1 MPRLTLSLVRVPNVL
16 GIYGA
21 SKDVFPAR
29 MALLHPKA
37 AAAFVAAEAKLGVK
51 LRCSDMFRTAEES
64 LRARAEK
71 TGVMP
76 PGFSLHNYG
85 VAIDIAVDAM
95 LTATKL
101 TKPALDAALREVGW
115 YCHRKDGKRG
125 SEDWHYNYLGT
136 GTAAELFL
144 EASSKSTN
152 TSAAGDAKIVGLY
165 KDGLLLEPAEVQ
177 ECLAHLKFYG
187 GDIDGKIGPRSRQ
200 AIMAFQRAWRLQP
213 SGQVDARTE
222 RTLAYVSAT
231 LSVADMPA
239 VS

>member
-29 MALLHPKA
+29 MSLLHPE
-37 AAAFVAAEAKLGVK
+37 AAEAFDLVQKDMGKK
-51 LRCSDMFRTAEES
+51 LRVSDMFRTAEQS
-64 LRARAEK
+64 LQARAEK
-71 TGVMP
+71 AGVQP
-76 PGFSLHNYG
+76 PGFSLHNFG
-85 VAIDIAVDAM
+85 IAIDVDIDSM
-95 LTATKL
+95 LAATKMN
-101 TKPALDAALREVGW
+101 KPDFDLLMWSHGW
-115 YCHRKDGKRG
+115 CCHRKDKKRG
-125 SEDWHYNYLGT
+125 FEDWHYNYLGRADEAEPFL
-136 GTAAELFL
+136 AAS
-144 EASSKSTN
+144 AKSTN
-152 TSAAGDAKIVGLY
+152 TSAAGEAKIVSLY
-165 KDGLLLEPAEVQ
+165 KDGLTLEPAEVQ

-187 GDIDGKIGPRSRQ
+187 GDIDGKIGSRSRQ

-231 LSVADMPA
+231 LSVADMPG